1 MPDLAQFFAE
11 QREKY
16 QKQREDAKAK
26 LDEAEAELRALDAY
40 ERAKKGKP
48 AQTAGEHKTRKPRE
62 TGKRAEVLNLVAS
75 YPDGVTAGELKDKL
89 GIKGDKSAEQS
100 LSNALSALKKAGQ
113 LALRDGRYAVP
124 APA

>member
-1 MPDLAQFFAE
+1 MPDLADFFAE
-11 QREKY
+11 QRERY

-40 ERAKKGKP
+40 EQAKKGKP
-48 AQTAGEHKTRKPRE
+48 ATTADGGHKTRKPRE

-89 GIKGDKSAEQS
+89 AIRGDKSAEQS
-100 LSNALSALKKAGQ
+100 LSNALAALKKSGQ
-113 LALRDGRYAVP
+113 VTLEDGTYRVA
-124 APA
+124 